1 MNTHKKVATLILC
14 AFLVLMVGVG
24 CSFENWEYTWA
35 MHNIGDQYDGELS
48 FELLQT
54 TGGFDARMDHASV
67 VFEGALW
74 IFGGY
79 NPQARGDKLNY
90 LADVYKSV
98 DGYNW
103 ELITLQAPWK
113 GRRGHQV
120 IVFEDALYLIGGY
133 RVYRESGITYGGAAN
148 DVWKSDDGI
157 VWEEIKPNSYKTRV
171 THPHISTIE
180 DVRGTDLYD
189 PSDDTDWYPR
199 LHHRVVVLD
208 GKMVLVG
215 GFSKEWMPYL
225 NDGQLDETRRY
236 FADMWSSADG
246 IAWTQ
251 LDPMSL
257 GGDNEAIFGRYSAGR
272 ASFAHFIDNNR
283 LFIVGGTSLFSFQ
296 EYSAGFVVPDWDRF
310 WKQTDLG
317 WEAGG
322 PNDKEYIDRRGHQIV
337 FYDDTYWLLPGSK
350 PAAIQWYKGADSIWK
365 IATETG
371 FTITRDGSQRAG
383 SPMYGISNYRA
394 EVFTPSTGVDA
405 GEEAIYVIGGDGDGG
420 VRNNVWRITKKS
432 EVE

>member
-1 MNTHKKVATLILC
+1 
-14 AFLVLMVGVG
+14 
-24 CSFENWEYTWA
+24 
-35 MHNIGDQYDGELS
+35 
-48 FELLQT
+48 
-54 TGGFDARMDHASV
+54 
-67 VFEGALW
+67 
-74 IFGGY
+74 
-79 NPQARGDKLNY
+79 
-90 LADVYKSV
+90 
-98 DGYNW
+98 
-103 ELITLQAPWK
+103 
-113 GRRGHQV
+113 
-120 IVFEDALYLIGGY
+120 
-133 RVYRESGITYGGAAN
+133 
-148 DVWKSDDGI
+148 
-157 VWEEIKPNSYKTRV
+157 
-171 THPHISTIE
+171 
-180 DVRGTDLYD
+180 
-189 PSDDTDWYPR
+189 
-199 LHHRVVVLD
+199 VVVLD

-283 LFIVGGTSLFSFQ
+283 LYVAGGTSLFSFQ

-317 WEAGG
+317 WEAEG

-337 FYDDTYWLLPGSK
+337 FYDDTFWLLPGSK

-365 IATETG
+365 ISTETG
-371 FTITRDGSQRAG
+371 FTITRDGSHRAG

-420 VRNNVWRITKKS
+420 VRNSVWRITKKS